1 MKKSGLALISGI
13 TFGVGLSVSQMVN
26 PAKVQSFLDITG
38 NWDPSLAFVMI
49 GALAVAVIAFRWIMK
64 RPAPVF
70 DSDFS
75 VTTRIDVDRPLLI
88 GAALFGIGWGMTGF
102 CPGPAVAGMGLQM
115 SEAFLMVGSVYIG
128 FLVHRIIAGK

>member
-26 PAKVQSFLDITG
+26 PAKVQNFLDITG

-49 GALAVAVIAFRWIMK
+49 GALTVAVIAFRWIMK

-70 DSDFS
+70 DTEFN
-75 VTTRIDVDRPLLI
+75 VTTHKDVDRPLLI

-128 FLVHRIIAGK
+128 FLLHRLFTGK

>member
-26 PAKVQSFLDITG
+26 PAKVQNFLDITG

-49 GALAVAVIAFRWIMK
+49 GALTVAVVAFRWIMK

-70 DSDFS
+70 DTEFN
-75 VTTRIDVDRPLLI
+75 VATHKEVDRPLLI

-102 CPGPAVAGMGLQM
+102 CPGPAVAGIGLQM
-115 SEAFLMVGSVYIG
+115 SEAFLMVGAVYIG
-128 FLVHRIIAGK
+128 FLLHRLFTGK